1 MVCGKRG
8 YKLVR
13 ENCEFFRKNPV
24 FCLIN
29 QGHLGTMIIVW
40 RYLFRGLCVA
50 IAKMRESATRDLVV
64 P

>member
-1 MVCGKRG
+1 MA
-8 YKLVR
+8 YNFVR

-24 FCLIN
+24 FFLIIQPHGVN
-29 QGHLGTMIIVW
+29 ITKVW